1 MSHKDSKSNT
11 KLEQGKQL
19 ASKLYNYKIQELE
32 TLDESKKETFLRKF
46 PLLSKTEFNDVLQ
59 QAIEVKKYEKERIG
73 WQAIPHDIAVLVMI
87 IITSLINLKTG
98 IVVGISTLSMLESI
112 FLFYFNRKLYHYLSI
127 LVWLTYPAY
136 ALFAY
141 MLYLQGFKTIWIV
154 IIVFLTWGGS
164 FLIGVLIRI
173 SISFFKEAREKAA
186 IDADKLKKKYKKRND
201 KL

>member
-1 MSHKDSKSNT
+1 
-11 KLEQGKQL
+11 
-19 ASKLYNYKIQELE
+19 
-32 TLDESKKETFLRKF
+32 
-46 PLLSKTEFNDVLQ
+46 
-59 QAIEVKKYEKERIG
+59 
-73 WQAIPHDIAVLVMI
+73 MI

-98 IVVGISTLSMLESI
+98 IVVGISTLLMLGSI
-112 FLFYFNRKLYHYLSI
+112 FLFYFNRKLYRYLSI

-141 MLYLQGFKTIWIV
+141 MLYLRGFKTIWIV

-164 FLIGVLIRI
+164 FLIGALIRI